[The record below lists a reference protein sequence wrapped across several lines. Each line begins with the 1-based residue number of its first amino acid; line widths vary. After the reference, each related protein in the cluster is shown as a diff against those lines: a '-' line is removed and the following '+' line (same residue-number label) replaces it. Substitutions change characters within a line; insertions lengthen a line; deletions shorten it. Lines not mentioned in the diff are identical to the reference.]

1 MCVFLTPPQIK
12 EDGSESDSV
21 VASPSSTG
29 SKSNTPTSSVPSAT
43 VTPLN
48 EPMVPSGEFDM
59 CRGRSRKNAKR
70 LSRNME
76 VQVSQETRNVSIG
89 ERERE
94 GQENAGIAYV
104 IVTVSH
110 IQSIQVHTRQDALWD
125 SSQYYAP

>member
-1 MCVFLTPPQIK
+1 
-12 EDGSESDSV
+12 
-21 VASPSSTG
+21 
-29 SKSNTPTSSVPSAT
+29 
-43 VTPLN
+43 
-48 EPMVPSGEFDM
+48 
-59 CRGRSRKNAKR
+59 
-70 LSRNME
+70 ME